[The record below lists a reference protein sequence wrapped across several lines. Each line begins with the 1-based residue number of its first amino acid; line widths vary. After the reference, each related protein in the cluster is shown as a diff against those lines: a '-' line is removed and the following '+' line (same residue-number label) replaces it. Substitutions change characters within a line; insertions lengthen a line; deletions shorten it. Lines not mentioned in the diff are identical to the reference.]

1 MENLDFKFTSINNIG
16 KGFLEKKYTPLE
28 VVRYFLNRIDKYDSE
43 LKSYATVMRVS
54 AL

>member
-1 MENLDFKFTSINNIG
+1 MENFDFKFTSITDIG
-16 KGFLEKKYTPLE
+16 QGFLENKYTPIE

-43 LKSYATVMRVS
+43 LKSYATVMRFS